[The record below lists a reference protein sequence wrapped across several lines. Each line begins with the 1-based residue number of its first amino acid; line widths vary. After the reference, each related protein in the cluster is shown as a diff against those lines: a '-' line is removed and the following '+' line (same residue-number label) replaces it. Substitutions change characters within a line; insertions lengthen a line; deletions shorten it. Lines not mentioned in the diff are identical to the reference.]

1 MPGDVAGTRAK
12 VQQYLTQNFSDVTI
26 DSDGD
31 YSLRKG
37 STRLFVSIRTH
48 EDGDWTWVALQVPLL
63 LRIEETPAVFEYV
76 ALHSDDFIFG
86 HLSARRTDDGLMIGY
101 SHSLLGDYLDEEEL
115 GRAVAGML
123 FVADNL
129 DDELEKQ
136 FGGSRFHEE

>member
-12 VQQYLTQNFSDVTI
+12 VQQYLTQNFSGVTI

-31 YSLRKG
+31 YSLRRG
-37 STRLFVSIRTH
+37 STRIFVSVRTH
-48 EDGDWTWVALQVPLL
+48 EDEDWTWVALQVPLL
-63 LRIEETPAVFEYV
+63 FRVEETPAVFEHI
-76 ALHSDDFIFG
+76 ALRGNEYIFG
-86 HLSARRTDDGLMIGY
+86 HLSASRTDDGLMIMY

-123 FVADNL
+123 YVADDI